1 MSIEKSSTVQIEE
14 ADRVEVT
21 TIIDNYIDS
30 TLAMSEPPSEMIK
43 RPMLA
48 KEGKI
53 PAQGLLAEHG
63 LCLLVK
69 VFKGDQCYSVLLDS
83 GWSKI
88 GIFHNM
94 KMLGVDVSQIEA
106 VVISHG
112 HMDHCGA
119 LPEILDSI
127 SPSSAPVIIHPD
139 AFLQRMISLQGG
151 ITIEMPTMKESSINK
166 AGIEV
171 IKTKRPH
178 SLASGLVFSLGEVER
193 ITDFEEGMP
202 GFLIKRN
209 NEFEPDSIID
219 DQGLV
224 IHLKGKGLV
233 IITGCAHSGII
244 NTIEYAKKITRVD
257 TIYAVMGGFHLT
269 GPQFMLLTDR
279 TVEELK
285 KVKPSIIIP
294 MHCTCWVTMNW
305 IEREFPDQFILNS
318 VGTTF
323 SF

>member
-1 MSIEKSSTVQIEE
+1 MSVEKDYVVQIEE

-21 TIIDNYIDS
+21 TIIDNYTDT

-43 RPMLA
+43 RPLLA

-53 PAQGLLAEHG
+53 PAEGLLAEHG

-69 VFKGDQCYSVLLDS
+69 VFKGDQCHSVLLDS

-88 GIFHNM
+88 GVPHNM
-94 KMLGVDVSQIEA
+94 KMLGVDVSEIEA

-119 LPEILDSI
+119 LPEILESI
-127 SPSSAPVIIHPD
+127 SPGSASVIVHPD
-139 AFLQRMISLQGG
+139 AFLSRIISLQGG
-151 ITIEMPTMKESSINK
+151 ATIEMPTMKESSIKK

-171 IKTKRPH
+171 VKTKTPH
-178 SLASGLVFSLGEVER
+178 SLVSGLVFSLGEVER
-193 ITDFEEGMP
+193 TTDFEKGIP
-202 GFLIKRN
+202 GHLIKRKD
-209 NEFEPDSIID
+209 EFEPDSIMD

-224 IHLKGKGLV
+224 INLKGKGLV

-244 NTIEYAKKITRVD
+244 NTIRYAKKITRVD

-269 GPQFMLLTDR
+269 GSQFMLLTDR

-294 MHCTCWVTMNW
+294 MHCTCWVAMNW
-305 IEREFPDQFILNS
+305 IERELPDQFMLNS

-323 SF
+323 CF